1 MPTAGAICNTLR
13 VESDASHSRHDH
25 DEPFLRRAL
34 APGGVALVSPT
45 PCVGCV
51 IATEE
56 GTVVG
61 EGVHTYEWQERTLR
75 FLLSERSEQ
84 VTAGYFVCQPRALLA
99 SGPHGPC
106 AKR

>member
-1 MPTAGAICNTLR
+1 MRA
-13 VESDASHSRHDH
+13 HSRHDH

-34 APGGVALVSPT
+34 GLARQGVALVSPN

-61 EGVHTYEWQERTLR
+61 EGFHTY
-75 FLLSERSEQ
+75 
-84 VTAGYFVCQPRALLA
+84 
-99 SGPHGPC
+99 
-106 AKR
+106 